1 MTDAQDPAP
10 NDYRLRLDVD
20 FANLRW
26 KGTVEFDLPEH
37 GPACRLDADGLTV
50 TAARVDGR
58 AAPYTVTRAEQE
70 LSITCAPGSSAR
82 VSIDFEGAVDTNALF
97 GLYRSR
103 QGSGYLLTTHCEPS
117 GARRIF
123 PCVDRPDRKA
133 RVHLTVRAAADLDVV
148 ANTEPVSNRVVD
160 GSREWEF
167 GPTPPMATYL
177 FYFALGKFD
186 RLEDRS
192 GRVVVRVLTPPG
204 RRESGRYALE
214 AGTRILRA
222 CEEYYGV
229 PYPLSK
235 LDLIAVAEH
244 AFGAMENWGAISF
257 QETRLLVDSSSG
269 SFAQSDVFE
278 TVAHEI
284 AHQWFGNLVTM
295 SWWDDIW
302 LNESFASLM
311 ETVITDRIAPALDPW
326 TDFFLRTAGM
336 AQAMGGDS
344 LRATHPIRVTV
355 HRPEEMSQIFDE
367 ISYGKGSSVL
377 AMLNRHLGDDRFRAG
392 VTEYL
397 QRFRFRN
404 ARTDDLWAALERASG
419 EPVTSIAGPW
429 IDRPGF
435 PVVSARIGPKGL
447 ELEQRRFS
455 YLGSLEEDPWPM
467 TMVLDVDG
475 QRQRLRWD
483 TRTRTVP
490 VSPTATVHLNPD
502 GVGFYRVLYDR
513 TLYDRLLVA
522 LPSMRASDRWVVLSD
537 LSAFVLS
544 GDADWSTYTRFVRA
558 LGATNDRLVVE
569 PICSSLAGFALL
581 YPAIAPV
588 QEFARS
594 YLAEAFARVG
604 PQRRPD
610 EPGANGVLRDRIAFA
625 RVRVDATFAR
635 ELASLFPE
643 WGRLDPDLRQ
653 SVAIARAR
661 QDGAAGYH
669 EIRRA
674 LERPVLDSDAL
685 RLARALGWCSEPGL
699 VREALEFAIS
709 GAVNRSHI
717 LGAVVQ
723 AAMNPAGRPVVWPW
737 LTQRLDRLDELFR
750 GSGYLALVLEG
761 VLPVLGLSHPEDVRS
776 FFRTH
781 SYPEGTRGVVKGL
794 EHLEVVERLGRRLAE
809 TART

>member
-1 MTDAQDPAP
+1 MGPGVSPPLWPSASGGDKADLFNFGSRQPVPEPSGPVVEKPSSRPIGRGAVVRNRPNQDRTRLVTDAQDPAP
-10 NDYRLRLDVD
+10 NQYRLRLDVD

-37 GPACRLDADGLTV
+37 GPVCRLDADGLTV

-58 AAPYTVTRAEQE
+58 AAPYSLSQAEQE
-70 LSITCAPGSSAR
+70 LSITCAPGPAAR

-133 RVHLTVRAAADLDVV
+133 SVHLTVRAPAELEVV
-148 ANTEPVSNRVVD
+148 ANTEPVEPGR
-160 GSREWEF
+160 
-167 GPTPPMATYL
+167 
-177 FYFALGKFD
+177 
-186 RLEDRS
+186 
-192 GRVVVRVLTPPG
+192 GRVARMGVRSHTPDGDVSVLPGGRQVRPPRGPVRPG
-204 RRESGRYALE
+204 RRPRADAAGPTANRVGTPWSREAASFGRA
-214 AGTRILRA
+214 RR
-222 CEEYYGV
+222 YYGV

-257 QETRLLVDSSSG
+257 QETRLLVDSSSS
-269 SFAQSDVFE
+269 SFAQRDVFE

-355 HRPEEMSQIFDE
+355 HRPEEISQIFDE

-397 QRFRFRN
+397 ERFRLRN

-419 EPVTSIAGPW
+419 EPVSAIAGPW

-455 YLGSLEEDPWPM
+455 YLGSHEEDPWPM
-467 TMVLDVDG
+467 TMLLDVDG
-475 QRQRLRWD
+475 QRQRCTLGYADPDRAGHPDRNHPSQPRRGRLLPGSLRPD
-483 TRTRTVP
+483 PLRPPSYRAPLDEGRRPMGRPFRPRRVRHVGRCRLVDVHP
-490 VSPTATVHLNPD
+490 VRSGARRDETTGSWWSQSAPLSRASRSCTPRSRRCRSSH
-502 GVGFYRVLYDR
+502 GR
-513 TLYDRLLVA
+513 TLPR
-522 LPSMRASDRWVVLSD
+522 
-537 LSAFVLS
+537 
-544 GDADWSTYTRFVRA
+544 
-558 LGATNDRLVVE
+558 
-569 PICSSLAGFALL
+569 
-581 YPAIAPV
+581 
-588 QEFARS
+588 RS
-594 YLAEAFARVG
+594 
-604 PQRRPD
+604 
-610 EPGANGVLRDRIAFA
+610 PG
-625 RVRVDATFAR
+625 
-635 ELASLFPE
+635 
-643 WGRLDPDLRQ
+643 
-653 SVAIARAR
+653 
-661 QDGAAGYH
+661 
-669 EIRRA
+669 
-674 LERPVLDSDAL
+674 
-685 RLARALGWCSEPGL
+685 
-699 VREALEFAIS
+699 
-709 GAVNRSHI
+709 
-717 LGAVVQ
+717 
-723 AAMNPAGRPVVWPW
+723 
-737 LTQRLDRLDELFR
+737 
-750 GSGYLALVLEG
+750 
-761 VLPVLGLSHPEDVRS
+761 
-776 FFRTH
+776 
-781 SYPEGTRGVVKGL
+781 
-794 EHLEVVERLGRRLAE
+794 
-809 TART
+809 